1 MPLPADVYASSHPDP
16 RLPRSSVFDYLFPA
30 DSKYSFYPAPRPNP
44 HGHRKAFVDART
56 GRAVTRA
63 QVGEHAVALAG
74 GLKKLGLQAGDVACL
89 FGMNSIEW
97 VNALL
102 GCQALG
108 VITSPANYAYT
119 PPELLHQLR
128 DSTSKAVLVQPDLI
142 PILDKALKLDPAFT
156 VPDSR
161 IILICTKEQKPAS
174 LRKFKCTE
182 DVREHGAGVDG
193 RHEWQEGDEAKT
205 AYLCYSSGTTGKAK
219 GVETSHHNM
228 TSQIQA
234 VQCSFEQ
241 MTEKDVVLGIL
252 PFSHIYGLTMNI
264 HHALMSDTSVIVLPR
279 FEELAVLQAIQT
291 YKVTFGI
298 VVPPII
304 LVLLHSPN
312 VSKFDIS
319 TIRGLQSGA
328 APLSADLIQAFQTK
342 YPWIGVTQGY
352 GLTETTPVAAVMTL
366 AEAAAHPG
374 STGRLIPTYQAR
386 LVDAETGKDVPKG
399 ERGELW
405 LRGPSVMKGYW
416 RNEQATKGS
425 FQDGFFKTGDVAVI
439 DEQGY
444 ISIVDRVKELVKY
457 KGFQVP
463 PAELEALLL
472 SHSEVVDVAVIG
484 IYSKSQATELPR
496 AYVVPKQG
504 LTTLSA
510 SAREKLS
517 QEIHDWA
524 ASKTA
529 NHKRLRGGVILID
542 AIPKSPSGKILRKDL
557 RVLAA
562 KEEEQQV
569 VAGRKAK
576 L

>member
-1 MPLPADVYASSHPDP
+1 
-16 RLPRSSVFDYLFPA
+16 
-30 DSKYSFYPAPRPNP
+30 
-44 HGHRKAFVDART
+44 
-56 GRAVTRA
+56 
-63 QVGEHAVALAG
+63 
-74 GLKKLGLQAGDVACL
+74 
-89 FGMNSIEW
+89 MN
-97 VNALL
+97 V
-102 GCQALG
+102 
-108 VITSPANYAYT
+108 
-119 PPELLHQLR
+119 
-128 DSTSKAVLVQPDLI
+128 
-142 PILDKALKLDPAFT
+142 
-156 VPDSR
+156 
-161 IILICTKEQKPAS
+161 
-174 LRKFKCTE
+174 
-182 DVREHGAGVDG
+182 
-193 RHEWQEGDEAKT
+193 
-205 AYLCYSSGTTGKAK
+205 
-219 GVETSHHNM
+219 
-228 TSQIQA
+228 
-234 VQCSFEQ
+234 
-241 MTEKDVVLGIL
+241 
-252 PFSHIYGLTMNI
+252 
-264 HHALMSDTSVIVLPR
+264 HHASMSDTSIIVLPR

-298 VVPPII
+298 VVPLIN
-304 LVLLHSPN
+304 LVLLHSQRLQIRHLHHPRPPIRRRPPLCRPHHPSLPN
-312 VSKFDIS
+312 Q
-319 TIRGLQSGA
+319 IRL
-328 APLSADLIQAFQTK
+328 
-342 YPWIGVTQGY
+342 GY

-366 AEAAAHPG
+366 VEAAAHRG

-386 LVDAETGKDVPKG
+386 LVDAETGKNVPKG

-416 RNEQATKGS
+416 RNEQATKGP

-457 KGFQVP
+457 KRFQVP

-504 LTTLSA
+504 LTTLSP

-517 QEIHDWA
+517 KEIHDWA

-529 NHKRLRGGVILID
+529 NHKRLRGG
-542 AIPKSPSGKILRKDL
+542 ILRKDL